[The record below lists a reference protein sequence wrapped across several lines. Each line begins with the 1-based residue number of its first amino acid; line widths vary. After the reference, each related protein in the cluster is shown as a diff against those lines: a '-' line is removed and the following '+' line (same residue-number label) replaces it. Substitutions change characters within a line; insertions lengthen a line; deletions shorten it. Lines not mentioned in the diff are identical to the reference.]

1 MRLLQ
6 PVDGSRDC
14 LHAGL
19 ELEREELRIPALG
32 LRTVCKTFAPAAG
45 R

>member
-32 LRTVCKTFAPAAG
+32 NQSRLQFCRLA
-45 R
+45 